1 MRTQEIYIDKM
12 KSSVEFTIG
21 TNAKDNFDIIDN
33 ASPNDLWFH
42 VEGKPSGHI
51 IASIPEDTNKKEL
64 QAIVKQG
71 ALLCKQVSKYAS
83 EKNLAIVYTQVKDL
97 TKTNTA
103 GSVLL
108 AHQKTIVI

>member
-1 MRTQEIYIDKM
+1 M

-33 ASPNDLWFH
+33 ASPSDMWFH

-83 EKNLAIVYTQVKDL
+83 EKNLTIVYTQVKDL
-97 TKTNTA
+97 TKTNIA

-108 AHQKTIVI
+108 AHQKTITI